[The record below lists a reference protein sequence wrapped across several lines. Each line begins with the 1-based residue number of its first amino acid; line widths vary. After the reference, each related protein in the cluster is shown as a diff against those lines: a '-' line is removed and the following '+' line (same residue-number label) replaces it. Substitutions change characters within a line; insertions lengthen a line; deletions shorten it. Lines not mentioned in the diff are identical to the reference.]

1 MDDTLIPTD
10 PVNVIEL
17 LEYAIFRPKGAEM
30 AEKKTN

>member
-10 PVNVIEL
+10 PVNEL